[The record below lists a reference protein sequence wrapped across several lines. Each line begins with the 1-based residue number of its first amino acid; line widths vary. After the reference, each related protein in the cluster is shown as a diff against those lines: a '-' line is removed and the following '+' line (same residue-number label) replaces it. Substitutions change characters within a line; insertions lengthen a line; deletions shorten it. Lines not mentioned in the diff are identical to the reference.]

1 MTVYRV
7 KGMQSSRE
15 PWGAQ
20 TVAFKGPLIPTRHR
34 FSKEPQFTR
43 DTIRRLCEKG
53 IGWHREA
60 GRGQRVLSASGV
72 LCSDMASDVEITDP
86 EEVRLTAPVKGTN
99 TGWLWLLDVLS
110 NLTRKEPI
118 ICTGWGERRSGAGI
132 YAIGK
137 NRASQKWR
145 H

>member
-1 MTVYRV
+1 MRKALAGTERLA
-7 KGMQSSRE
+7 E
-15 PWGAQ
+15 D
-20 TVAFKGPLIPTRHR
+20 
-34 FSKEPQFTR
+34 KEYCLLQEF
-43 DTIRRLCEKG
+43 
-53 IGWHREA
+53 
-60 GRGQRVLSASGV
+60 
-72 LCSDMASDVEITDP
+72 CSDMASDVEITDP

-132 YAIGK
+132 YTIGK